1 VGEAC
6 ADEENGGAR
15 VLFCLG
21 ENARG
26 RRGGRWLQLIL
37 VREIKELESGGAL
50 RCAGEESQKSLR
62 AAAAHLGR
70 ERKLGLGFCGCPNFF
85 YLKIV
90 PL

>member
-1 VGEAC
+1 MASIDYGEG
-6 ADEENGGAR
+6 NQRAR
-15 VLFCLG
+15 V
-21 ENARG
+21 R
-26 RRGGRWLQLIL
+26 
-37 VREIKELESGGAL
+37 GAL

-70 ERKLGLGFCGCPNFF
+70 ERKLGSGFCGCPNFF